1 MENIATNI
9 DKLYQKAEQY
19 SKTTLKLVKLKTIDK
34 TTDIISSLA
43 VSLIMIIIAAIFT
56 MFINIGIAL
65 WLGDVFNNMA
75 MGFFVIS
82 GFYLI
87 VGVIVYLNKDY
98 FIKTPVNNLVIK
110 KLLESKIS
118 ENDTDIN
125 TNGYE

>member
-19 SKTTLKLVKLKTIDK
+19 SKTTLELLKLKTIDK

-43 VSLIMIIIAAIFT
+43 VSLILILFVAIFT
-56 MFINIGIAL
+56 MFISIGIAV

-75 MGFFVIS
+75 SGFFVVS

-87 VGVIVYLNKDY
+87 VGVIVYLNKHY
-98 FIKTPVNNLVIK
+98 FIKTPLENLVIK
-110 KLLESKIS
+110 KLLESKS
-118 ENDTDIN
+118 EENDTE
-125 TNGYE
+125 TNRN

>member
-19 SKTTLKLVKLKTIDK
+19 SKTTLELVKLKTIDK

-87 VGVIVYLNKDY
+87 VGIIVYLNKDY

-110 KLLESKIS
+110 KLLESKTS

>member
-19 SKTTLKLVKLKTIDK
+19 SKTTLELVKLKTIDK

-43 VSLIMIIIAAIFT
+43 VSFIMIIIAAIFT
-56 MFINIGIAL
+56 MFINIGIAI
-65 WLGDVFNNMA
+65 WIGDVFNNMA
-75 MGFFVIS
+75 LGFFVIS

-87 VGVIVYLNKDY
+87 VGIIVYLNKQY

-110 KLLESKIS
+110 KLLESKTS

-125 TNGYE
+125 TNGHE

>member
-19 SKTTLKLVKLKTIDK
+19 SKTTLELVKLKTIDK

-43 VSLIMIIIAAIFT
+43 VSLIMILIVAIFT

-65 WLGDVFNNMA
+65 WLGVIFNSMA
-75 MGFFVIS
+75 LGFFAVS

-87 VGVIVYLNKDY
+87 VGLLVYLNRQY
-98 FIKTPVNNLVIK
+98 LIKTPISNFVIK
-110 KLLESKIS
+110 KLLESKTNK
-118 ENDTDIN
+118 NDTN
-125 TNGYE
+125 TDENE